1 MTSISCNLIL
11 NPSLVLALHNFQS
24 KKTQFTTLRSFPAS
38 LQVLPALI
46 PVQDLSLGKDCNMQH
61 ESSKRKTC
69 LILKEIEC
77 FRSCQERLEPKN
89 QMKE

>member
-1 MTSISCNLIL
+1 LIL
-11 NPSLVLALHNFQS
+11 NPSLVLALH
-24 KKTQFTTLRSFPAS
+24 KEQFTTGRSFPAS

-46 PVQDLSLGKDCNMQH
+46 PVKDLSLGKDCNMQH

-69 LILKEIEC
+69 LMLKEIEC
-77 FRSCQERLEPKN
+77 FWSCQERIEPKN